1 MESAVSKFVFLNPP
15 GLAESALFLIL
26 FAIVIYGSLRSTRHL
41 KSAGR
46 RFILTSL
53 HALAFITVLFILTNP
68 AIKEESFREEKK
80 TLAVIVDGSWSMNLA
95 GGTSGGDRIEAV
107 RGFFGDNT
115 GFFTRL
121 GQNFIL
127 DYYTFDETLKPS
139 SQESILKNEPSGTH
153 TELGKLLGEL
163 TEKHGRGELD
173 EALLISDGAGSWQT
187 LDAGSDEALKN
198 AGFRINAA
206 GALASDATDDIW
218 IDKINSNEV
227 SFLRYPYSV
236 SAVVKSGGPA
246 GMRIP
251 ASLYEGDELISIKEV
266 YIDPRTKEG
275 EAEFEINPI
284 TLGRKIYTVSIPVLS
299 DELIPENNRKSFYTD
314 VIINKIRVLHV
325 AGSPSWDV
333 RFLRKALKRN
343 PNIDLVSFFILRD
356 PTDLVFATE
365 NELSLIPFPVNE
377 IFGNE
382 LPTFDIVIFQNFN
395 FQPYGI
401 FGFHLRSVRDYVMND
416 GGAFLMIGG
425 NKSFDSG
432 NYGRTPISEI
442 LPVELDYMSRTPA
455 DTISG
460 ESFRPKLTAAGK
472 NHPIMR
478 IIPDRDENEKQW
490 NGMPEL
496 EGFNMVEGLN
506 PDAVPLLVSPEGEPI
521 LALAKAG
528 SGKAAT
534 FLSDSSWRWN
544 FIYGSEGDVS
554 PLYEKFWNRLFLWF
568 VNDPELKDVRV
579 ETDKAVYSPGE
590 NAGVASWDLSG
601 DEAGEKS
608 VKVQLTLPD
617 GTTADIEPERDTRQ
631 RLTAKIMLSQ
641 PGVYKITART
651 VGDGAEYSDSETSEA
666 SFIVEPPG
674 DELRGI
680 TSNLKLLKYIAGATG
695 GSYISTRD
703 NPEGLNIENARK
715 KTITGYKT
723 VLLWDNPVFLLLI
736 LGLLF
741 SEWSLR
747 RRWGLK

>member
-15 GLAESALFLIL
+15 GLAEALLFIVL
-26 FAIVIYGSLRSTRHL
+26 FAVVIYGSLRSTRSL
-41 KSAGR
+41 QNAGR
-46 RFILTSL
+46 RIILTSL
-53 HALAFITVLFILTNP
+53 HALAFFTVLFILTNP
-68 AIKEESFREEKK
+68 AIKEESYREEKK
-80 TLAVIVDGSWSMNLA
+80 TLAVIVDGSWSMSLA
-95 GGTSGGDRIEAV
+95 GGASGGDRIEAA
-107 RGFFGDNT
+107 RGFFRDNAA
-115 GFFTRL
+115 FFTRL
-121 GQNFIL
+121 GQDFNL
-127 DYYTFDETLKPS
+127 DYYTFDEALEPAT
-139 SQESILKNEPSGTH
+139 QESIMGQKPSGRH
-153 TELGKLLGEL
+153 TEIGRLIDGLIERH
-163 TEKHGRGELD
+163 EKGELD

-187 LDAGSDEALKN
+187 LDGGSDEALKN
-198 AGFRINAA
+198 SGLRISAA
-206 GALASDATDDIW
+206 GALASDASEDIW
-218 IDKINSNEV
+218 IDRINSNEV

-236 SAVVKSGGPA
+236 SAAVKSGGPA

-251 ASLYEGDELISIKEV
+251 ASLYEGDKLISIKEV

-284 TLGRKIYTVSIPVLS
+284 TLGRKIYTVSVPVLS
-299 DELIPENNRKSFYTD
+299 GELVPENNRKSFYTD

-356 PTDLVFATE
+356 PSDLVFATE

-382 LPTFDIVIFQNFN
+382 LPTFDVVIFQNFN

-432 NYGRTPISEI
+432 NYGTTPISEI
-442 LPVELDYMSRTPA
+442 LPVELDYMARTHT

-478 IIPDRDENEKQW
+478 IITGKDENEKQW
-490 NGMPEL
+490 NDMPEL

-506 PDAVPLLVSPEGEPI
+506 PDAVPLLVSPDGEPI
-521 LALAKAG
+521 LAVAKAG

-590 NAGVASWDLSG
+590 DAEIAIWDLSG
-601 DEAGEKS
+601 DGENHTKT
-608 VKVQLTLPD
+608 QLTMPD
-617 GTTADIEPERDTRQ
+617 GTTAYIEPEMDSRQ
-631 RLTAKIMLSQ
+631 RLRARIKLSQ
-641 PGVYKITART
+641 PGVYRITAGP
-651 VGDGAEYSDSETSEA
+651 GDGGADFSGSETSEA
-666 SFIVEPPG
+666 FFIVEPPG

-680 TSNLKLLKYIAGATG
+680 TSNLELLKYIAGATG
-695 GSYISTRD
+695 GRYISTRD

-723 VLLWDNPVFLLLI
+723 VLLWDNPFFLLLI

>member
-1 MESAVSKFVFLNPP
+1 MDSAASKFVFLNPP
-15 GLAESALFLIL
+15 GLAESALMLFL

-41 KSAGR
+41 KSVGR
-46 RFILTSL
+46 RVVLTSL
-53 HALAFITVLFILTNP
+53 HALAFIAVIFVLTNP

-80 TLAVIVDGSWSMNLA
+80 TLAVVVDGSWSMNLA
-95 GGTSGGDRIEAV
+95 PGHEGGSRIESV
-107 RGFFGDNT
+107 RGFFRENAD
-115 GFFTRL
+115 FFTLL

-127 DYYTFDETLKPS
+127 DYYILDDTLKAS
-139 SQESILKNEPSGTH
+139 SQESILSAKPTGRH
-153 TELGKLLGEL
+153 TNLGKLLGEL
-163 TEKHGRGELD
+163 TEKQRKGELD
-173 EALLISDGAGSWQT
+173 EALFLSDGGGSWQT
-187 LDAGSDEALKN
+187 HEAVSDEALKD
-198 AGFRINAA
+198 AGFKINTIGTLTA
-206 GALASDATDDIW
+206 DATEDIW
-218 IDKINSNEV
+218 IDRINSNEV
-227 SFLRYPYSV
+227 SFLRYPYTI

-251 ASLYEGDELISIKEV
+251 ASLYEGDKIVSIKEV
-266 YIDPRTKEG
+266 YIDPRTREG

-299 DELIPENNRKSFYTD
+299 DDLVPENNQKSFHTD

-356 PTDLVFATE
+356 PSDLVFATE

-401 FGFHLRSVRDYVMND
+401 FGFHLRSIRDYVMND

-442 LPVELDYMSRTPA
+442 LPVELDYMARTLT

-460 ESFRPKLTAAGK
+460 ETFRPKLTAAGK

-478 IIPDRDENEKQW
+478 IVPDREANEKLW

-496 EGFNMVEGLN
+496 EGFNMVEGAS
-506 PDAVPLLVSPEGEPI
+506 PDAVPLLVSPEGDPI
-521 LALAKAG
+521 LAVAKVG
-528 SGKAAT
+528 TGKAAT

-544 FIYGSEGDVS
+544 FVYGSVGDVS

-568 VNDPELKDVRV
+568 VNDPELKDIRV

-590 NAGVASWDLSG
+590 NAEVGIWDMSG
-601 DEAGEKS
+601 DERGGQNIKT
-608 VKVQLTLPD
+608 QLIMPD
-617 GTTADIEPERDTRQ
+617 GAGVEIEPERDPRQ
-631 RLTAKIMLSQ
+631 RLAAKIMLTE
-641 PGVYKITART
+641 PGVYRITSHP
-651 VGDGAEYSDSETSEA
+651 AEDSAHSSDWETSDV

-674 DELRGI
+674 DELRGVS
-680 TSNLKLLKYIAGATG
+680 SNLNLLKSIAAATG
-695 GSYISTRD
+695 GKYITTRD
-703 NPEGLNIENARK
+703 NPEGLNIENSRK

-723 VLLWDNPVFLLLI
+723 VLLWDNPLFFMVT

-741 SEWSLR
+741 SEWALR